1 MSKVFFSNKSGNK
14 SPNQWGFTIL
24 ETIIV
29 MLLFALC
36 LSVISTIIVDY
47 TKSIKYIRNK
57 ENVQLGMRV
66 GIQHL
71 ANELREAN
79 ELLSPENVGDSD
91 NQVLFKRREP
101 PFLSSDY
108 ENDRDK
114 NDYGFFLKNPQ
125 NESPYQKIK
134 YVAENGKL
142 LRKCLDD
149 QDNEV
154 SSSIII
160 DNVNCLNV
168 TKVDEQ
174 ALEIVLTIK
183 ENKTFSDIRTQV
195 QIRGK
200 I

>member
-1 MSKVFFSNKSGNK
+1 MRNRVYKKY
-14 SPNQWGFTIL
+14 GFTIL

-47 TKSIKYIRNK
+47 TKSIKYIRNR

-91 NQVLFKRREP
+91 NQVLFKRRES
-101 PFLSSDY
+101 PFLSTDY
-108 ENDRDK
+108 ENDRDN
-114 NDYGFFLKNPQ
+114 NDYGFFLKNPHS
-125 NESPYQKIK
+125 ESPYQKIR
-134 YVAENGKL
+134 YSVENEKL
-142 LRKCLDD
+142 VRKCLDD

-160 DNVNCLNV
+160 ENVNCLNV

-174 ALEIVLTIK
+174 ALDIVLTIK
-183 ENKTFSDIRTQV
+183 ENRTFSNLRTQV